1 MRTTRRD
8 PTSGSVF
15 VELLWTVP
23 LFIAGIVLIAL
34 VGIHLSSRSSLQD
47 SVTQALSLA
56 ATRGHS
62 KQLSEDIIPS
72 VSEFLARP
80 GDFSPMR
87 RLLVAPPRELLT
99 DAELRTIYKN
109 ALDGTQLED
118 LNRAQLLA
126 LVYVQQA
133 LSLASLGE
141 ALFPCEPGDV
151 SSGCLQC
158 SFLPPARAPGG
169 PPPVPQPLERVTAL
183 SDASLEDRGR
193 VPVPVET
200 EILERAASQRLEMW
214 CNYRPRNRLLDTLLS
229 ISRAFGFEADPA
241 LGRITVHGAVDA
253 FPGF

>member
-8 PTSGSVF
+8 PTAGSVF

-62 KQLSEDIIPS
+62 KQLSEDMIPS

-158 SFLPPARAPGG
+158 SFLPPAGSQPSQ
-169 PPPVPQPLERVTAL
+169 PPKAL
-183 SDASLEDRGR
+183 LEDLSGVQETVR
-193 VPVPVET
+193 T